1 MTDWDGILS
10 REGPAV
16 WRTVYRLLGRRAD
29 AEDCFQE
36 TFLAALQAWRDEAE
50 AGRAVQSPR
59 ALLHRLATARAI
71 DRLRSR
77 YRQGGGS
84 GTSILTAGL
93 TLCRGHTAARKST
106 RLPPSSPRRCGRRWP
121 PSRSARRKSSA
132 STASTAGAT
141 TKSPATPA

>member
-36 TFLAALQAWRDEAE
+36 TFLAALQAWREEAE
-50 AGRAVQSPR
+50 AGREVASPR
-59 ALLHRLATARAI
+59 ALLQRLATARAI

-77 YRQGGGS
+77 YRRGGREQEVDHDRGLDALPGS
-84 GTSILTAGL
+84 H
-93 TLCRGHTAARKST
+93 RGPQEHA
-106 RLPPSSPRRCGRRWP
+106 
-121 PSRSARRKSSA
+121 A
-132 STASTAGAT
+132 STELASSLRTALASIPERQAEVFCLHCLDGWSYDEIARHT
-141 TKSPATPA
+141 